1 MAKTRIE
8 VKKTGSE
15 SPTGLLRR
23 FSRRVQDAGIII
35 KVKGGRYFARTQSK
49 YKSKVSALHK
59 LESRAKY
66 EKLRKLG
73 KIS

>member
-8 VKKTGSE
+8 VKKSGTESGTGM
-15 SPTGLLRR
+15 LRR
-23 FSRRVQDAGIII
+23 FSRRVQEAGIITE
-35 KVKGGRYFARTQSK
+35 VKGGRYFERKQSK

-59 LESRAKY
+59 LAQRTHY